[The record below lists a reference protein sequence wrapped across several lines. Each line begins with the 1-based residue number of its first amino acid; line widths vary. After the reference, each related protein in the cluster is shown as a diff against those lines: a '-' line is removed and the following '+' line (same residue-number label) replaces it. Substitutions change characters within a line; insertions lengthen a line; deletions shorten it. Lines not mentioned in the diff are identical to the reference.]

1 MGRRV
6 GKLRIDVEQND
17 PGSHLRRQTDRH
29 LQQKPGTIIEIQRDE
44 NFPDLEKGISSVA
57 RSHVLKC
64 IGIRYKWQEVT
75 KNDYETLAAFRYEL
89 RKFLRFSEQAALDAA
104 LAPQQYLALLA
115 IEGFPGRNRITI
127 GELSERLQIA
137 AHSAAELVNRLE
149 TGGLVARRPS
159 DEDRRCVYVEL
170 TTQGRKKL
178 ERLAAAHQAELQ
190 NVGPLLVGLLE
201 RVANDSESGK

>member
-1 MGRRV
+1 
-6 GKLRIDVEQND
+6 
-17 PGSHLRRQTDRH
+17 
-29 LQQKPGTIIEIQRDE
+29 LQQKSGAIIKVQR
-44 NFPDLEKGISSVA
+44 NQNLPDLEKGISSDC
-57 RSHVLKC
+57 RSHVLKY
-64 IGIRYKWQEVT
+64 IGIRYKWQGVT

-89 RKFLRFSEQAALDAA
+89 RKFLRFSEQAALDAS

-115 IEGFPGRNRITI
+115 IEGFPGRNRVAI

-149 TGGLVARRPS
+149 AGGLVARHPS

-178 ERLAAAHQAELQ
+178 EKLAAAHQAELQ

-201 RVANDSESGK
+201 RVANESRPEK